1 MAKKKE
7 EEAPKQL
14 IGVVTITGMWICADR
29 MRISHTEKLGIHG
42 TWLPSTLK
50 DMEREF
56 TETYAKYLRSL
67 GAPEEGAKLRMTCRS
82 NYYEVDQI
90 A

>member
-7 EEAPKQL
+7 ETAKRL
-14 IGVVTITGMWICADR
+14 VGVITITGMWICADR
-29 MRISHTEKLGIHG
+29 MRISQTEKLGIHG

-56 TETYAKYLRSL
+56 TESYAKYLRSL
-67 GAPEEGAKLRMTCRS
+67 GAPEYGAKLQMTCRS

-90 A
+90 L